1 MINNSSSFNKRN
13 HNGDGV
19 WTSDLNSD
27 FFMILFLRFPLSWE
41 GISKTNLL
49 SELNDLLY
57 HVRQRD
63 NPDCKLNNLGFLQ
76 NHTLMT
82 IKNNNLNTTTIDFIR
97 AHTFCA
103 SRVQFKRAARE
114 LEVTLTQ
121 STTRF
126 LSRDSWRGRSPSQ
139 LSGVSINLLAFYHE
153 CCPLIGYATHVL
165 FNK

>member
-1 MINNSSSFNKRN
+1 MINKSSSFNKRN
-13 HNGDGV
+13 HNRNGV
-19 WTSDLNSD
+19 WTSDRHMD

-82 IKNNNLNTTTIDFIR
+82 IKNNNLNTTTIRFPTLKDDVTFIR

-103 SRVQFKRAARE
+103 SRVKFKCAARG

-121 STTRF
+121 STT
-126 LSRDSWRGRSPSQ
+126 LPSTRLKWKQ
-139 LSGVSINLLAFYHE
+139 NYLTVTKSSLLNLY
-153 CCPLIGYATHVL
+153 V
-165 FNK
+165 NQ

>member
-41 GISKTNLL
+41 DISKTNLL

-82 IKNNNLNTTTIDFIR
+82 IKNNNLNTTTIRFPTRKDDVTFIR

-139 LSGVSINLLAFYHE
+139 LSRDRNRERI
-153 CCPLIGYATHVL
+153 I
-165 FNK
+165 